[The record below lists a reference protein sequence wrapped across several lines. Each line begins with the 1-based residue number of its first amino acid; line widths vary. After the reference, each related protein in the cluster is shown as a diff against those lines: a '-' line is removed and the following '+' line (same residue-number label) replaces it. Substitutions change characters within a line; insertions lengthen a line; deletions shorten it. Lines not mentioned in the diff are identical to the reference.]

1 MTFISLQYV
10 FRPVVKALLLHLLGV
25 VAVIWLSLTVRQQ
38 AWSSTPHPEPGAS
51 WILLSHDD
59 LLTAFSIDPPTAS
72 TEVETSSLVDTLSE
86 FKSPQPLDTRPSTTV
101 TRQASARSVV
111 QGLSRRDEIQR
122 VVAAS
127 GVHVSHTDEDA
138 KPEHALNAPPDYPIT
153 LRQRGIE
160 GTVWLRVRV
169 DHAGLPE
176 QIVLFKTSGYR
187 LFDEAAL
194 RAVSRWRF
202 KPAKSQGRHLATW
215 VEFPV
220 RFILRG

>member
-1 MTFISLQYV
+1 MTFISLHYV

-59 LLTAFSIDPPTAS
+59 LSTAFSIDPPTAS

-127 GVHVSHTDEDA
+127 GVQVSHTDEDA

-194 RAVSRWRF
+194 RAVSRWRC

>member
-1 MTFISLQYV
+1 MTFISLHYV

-38 AWSSTPHPEPGAS
+38 AWSSTPHTESAAS
-51 WILLSHDD
+51 LILLAHDD
-59 LLTAFSIDPPTAS
+59 LSTVFSIDPPTAS
-72 TEVETSSLVDTLSE
+72 TEVEISSLVDTQPE
-86 FKSPQPLDTRPSTTV
+86 IKAPQPLDTRAATTV
-101 TRQASARSVV
+101 TRQASARAVV
-111 QGLSRRDEIQR
+111 QDLRSRDETQR
-122 VVAAS
+122 AVAVS

-169 DHAGLPE
+169 DHVGLPE

-202 KPAKSQGRHLATW
+202 KPAKSQGRQLTTW